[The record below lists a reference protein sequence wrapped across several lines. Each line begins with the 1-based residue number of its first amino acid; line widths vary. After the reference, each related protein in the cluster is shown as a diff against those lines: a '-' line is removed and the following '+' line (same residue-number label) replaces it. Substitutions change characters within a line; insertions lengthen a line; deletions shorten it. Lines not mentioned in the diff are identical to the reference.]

1 MVSKENTILSVI
13 EMMMN
18 VSTNNGNKITIE
30 IRLMIYI
37 QLK

>member
-1 MVSKENTILSVI
+1 MVSKENKILSVI

-18 VSTNNGNKITIE
+18 VSTNNGNKE
-30 IRLMIYI
+30 GKIRLMIYI

>member
-1 MVSKENTILSVI
+1 MVFKENTSLSVI

-18 VSTNNGNKITIE
+18 DSKHKGNKVRK

-37 QLK
+37 ELK